1 MSIENQTKQ
10 GMQQALD
17 HFKQELKNLRS
28 SRANPGMLDGVHVE
42 AYGTQMRLKELANV
56 TAPEARQLL
65 VTPFDPSTTNAIA
78 KGIEAANL
86 GVRAI
91 VDGHIIRINI
101 PPMDESLRKDIVKIC
116 KKKSEEAKVAI
127 REVRRKNNETVK
139 KQKADGIIPED
150 AMKKLEKSIQDLTD
164 KFCKDIDTLCAEK
177 EKEILSI

>member
-42 AYGTQMRLKELANV
+42 AYGSQMRLKELANV
-56 TAPEARQLL
+56 TASEARQLL
-65 VTPFDPSTTNAIA
+65 VTPFDPSTINAIA

-86 GVRAI
+86 GVRPI
-91 VDGHIIRINI
+91 VDGHVIRINI

-139 KQKADGIIPED
+139 KQKTDGIIPED
-150 AMKKLEKSIQDLTD
+150 AMKKLEKTIQDLTD